1 MLEPAREARTPSAF
15 VVRDGSHYGLRPGAD
30 LWLDADQFEQRVADG
45 QRRMELDEEAGLAL
59 LREAL
64 ALYGGS
70 YLAEYPYEE
79 WCSLERERL
88 LTLFLRSADRVAQAL
103 ADRGRWQEVIAVCQS
118 ILAAD
123 DCWEGAY
130 RLTMVAYAELGNR
143 TQAVRTYGQCVDR
156 LRAELGVPPSAGTVA
171 VYERVRFDR

>member
-1 MLEPAREARTPSAF
+1 
-15 VVRDGSHYGLRPGAD
+15 
-30 LWLDADQFEQRVADG
+30 
-45 QRRMELDEEAGLAL
+45 MELDEDAGLAL

-64 ALYGGS
+64 ALYRGS

-103 ADRGRWQEVIAVCQS
+103 ADRERWQEVIAVCQS

-130 RLTMVAYAELGNR
+130 RLTMVAHAQMGNR
-143 TQAVRTYGQCVDR
+143 TQAMRTYSQCVER
-156 LRAELGVPPSAGTVA
+156 LRAELGVPPSPSTVA
-171 VYERVRFDR
+171 VYEQVRSRT